1 MAILILEGFMDL
13 QNITE
18 LMSPLADPEKRSEI
32 LELIAF
38 IFSTLQDWLDVYNN
52 VSSHC
57 WGDGRTSLRSSKFLV
72 TDAAAYLLLL

>member
-57 WGDGRTSLRSSKFLV
+57 
-72 TDAAAYLLLL
+72 